1 MILNGDGMIE
11 LATERLAGIECIHAA
26 PAGQRQAR
34 LPTLLFYHGFTSSK
48 EVYSYFAVA
57 LALAGFRVIMP
68 DADMHGA
75 RYNGDSDQRMTHFW
89 EILQRNIDEVPQL
102 EAVLHEKEWVAEGRF
117 AVAGA
122 SMGGMTALGA
132 MARYPQ
138 IQSVACLMGSGSFM
152 TLSQTLFPPLV
163 AHTPAQQQAL
173 ANRLAPLAAYDPSQ
187 QLPQLAN
194 RPLLLWHGE
203 ADEVVPFA
211 ETERLVR
218 MLREAQLDSRLTF
231 LSEKQTGHKITP
243 SALNALVSFFKHHL

>member
-1 MILNGDGMIE
+1 MIE
-11 LATERLAGIECIHAA
+11 LATENLAGIECIHAA

-34 LPTLLFYHGFTSSK
+34 LPTVLFYHGFTSSK

-57 LALAGFRVIMP
+57 LAQAGFRVIMP

-75 RYNGDSDQRMTHFW
+75 RYNGDTELRMTHFW
-89 EILQRNIDEVPQL
+89 DILKKNIDEVAL
-102 EAVLHEKEWVAEGRF
+102 LDATLRENDWVADERF

-138 IQSVACLMGSGSFM
+138 IHSVACLMGSGYFM
-152 TLSQTLFPPLV
+152 QLSHTLFPPMV
-163 AHTPAQQQAL
+163 ARTPEQKETFAA
-173 ANRLAPLAAYDPSQ
+173 RLAPLAPYDPSE
-187 QLPQLAN
+187 QLDKLSN

-211 ETERLVR
+211 ETVRLEKA
-218 MLREAQLDSRLTF
+218 LREAGLDQQMTS
-231 LSEKQTGHKITP
+231 LSEKNIGHKITP
-243 SALNALVSFFKHHL
+243 SALTALVSFFKHHL

>member
-1 MILNGDGMIE
+1 MIE
-11 LATERLAGIECIHAA
+11 LATENLAGIECIHAA

-34 LPTLLFYHGFTSSK
+34 LPTVLFYHGFTSSK

-57 LALAGFRVIMP
+57 LAQAGFRVIMP

-75 RYNGDSDQRMTHFW
+75 RYSGDTDARMTHFW
-89 EILQRNIDEVPQL
+89 EILKQNIDEVPLL
-102 EAVLHEKEWVAEGRF
+102 EKVLRDNDWIADERF

-138 IQSVACLMGSGSFM
+138 IHSVACLMGSGYFM
-152 TLSQTLFPPLV
+152 QLSHTLFPPLV
-163 AHTPAQQQAL
+163 ARTPEQKEAFA
-173 ANRLAPLAAYDPSQ
+173 ARLAPLAPYDPSE
-187 QLPQLAN
+187 QLEKLAN

-211 ETERLVR
+211 ETARLQKA
-218 MLREAQLDSRLTF
+218 LGEGELDQQMTA
-231 LSEKQTGHKITP
+231 LSEKNIGHKITP
-243 SALNALVSFFKHHL
+243 SALTALVSFFKHHL

>member
-1 MILNGDGMIE
+1 MIE
-11 LATERLAGIECIHAA
+11 LATEQLAGIECIHAS

-57 LALAGFRVIMP
+57 LAQAGFRVVLP

-75 RYNGDSDQRMTHFW
+75 RYNGDTDMRMTHFW
-89 EILQRNIDEVPQL
+89 DILKNNIDEVPQL
-102 EAVLHEKEWVAEGRF
+102 EASLREKDWVADTRF

-138 IQSVACLMGSGSFM
+138 LHSAACMMGSGYFM
-152 TLSQTLFPPLV
+152 QLSQTLFPPLV
-163 AHTPAQQQAL
+163 ARTPEQKAAL
-173 ANRLAPLAAYDPSQ
+173 SARLAPLAPYDPCQ
-187 QLPQLAN
+187 QLDALAN

-211 ETERLVR
+211 ETVRLAR
-218 MLREAQLDSRLTF
+218 ALRETQRDRQITF
-231 LSEKQTGHKITP
+231 LSEKQIGHKITP
-243 SALNALVSFFKHHL
+243 SALTALVSFFKHHL

>member
-1 MILNGDGMIE
+1 MIE
-11 LATERLAGIECIHAA
+11 LATENLAGIECIHAA

-34 LPTLLFYHGFTSSK
+34 LPTVLFYHGFTSSK

-57 LALAGFRVIMP
+57 LAQAGFRVIMP

-75 RYNGDSDQRMTHFW
+75 RYNGDTELRMTHFW
-89 EILQRNIDEVPQL
+89 DILKKNIDEVALL
-102 EAVLHEKEWVAEGRF
+102 EAALRENDWVADERF

-138 IQSVACLMGSGSFM
+138 IHSVACLMGSGYFM
-152 TLSQTLFPPLV
+152 QLSHTLFPPLV
-163 AHTPAQQQAL
+163 ARTPEQKETFAA
-173 ANRLAPLAAYDPSQ
+173 RLAPLAPYDPSE
-187 QLPQLAN
+187 QLDKLSN

-211 ETERLVR
+211 ETVRLEKA
-218 MLREAQLDSRLTF
+218 LREAGLDQQMTS
-231 LSEKQTGHKITP
+231 LSEKNIGHKITP
-243 SALNALVSFFKHHL
+243 SALTALVSFFKHHL

>member
-1 MILNGDGMIE
+1 MIE
-11 LATERLAGIECIHAA
+11 LATETLAGIQCIHAA

-34 LPTLLFYHGFTSSK
+34 LPTVMFYHGFTSSK

-57 LALAGFRVIMP
+57 LAQAGFRVVMP

-75 RYNGDSDQRMTHFW
+75 RYNGDTESRMTHFW
-89 EILQRNIDEVPQL
+89 EILRQNIDEVPLL
-102 EAVLHEKEWVAEGRF
+102 EAALREKDWIAEERF

-138 IQSVACLMGSGSFM
+138 IHSVACMMGSGYFM
-152 TLSQTLFPPLV
+152 QLSHTLFPPLV
-163 AHTPAQQQAL
+163 ARTPEQKKTFAA
-173 ANRLAPLAAYDPSQ
+173 RLAPLAPYDPSQ
-187 QLPQLAN
+187 HLAMLAN

-211 ETERLVR
+211 ETVRLEKA
-218 MLREAQLDSRLTF
+218 LREAQLDGKLTY
-231 LSEKQTGHKITP
+231 LSETQIGHKITP
-243 SALNALVSFFKHHL
+243 SALCALVSFFKHHL

>member
-1 MILNGDGMIE
+1 MIE
-11 LATERLAGIECIHAA
+11 LATDTLAGIQCIHAA

-34 LPTLLFYHGFTSSK
+34 LPTVLFYHGFTSSK

-57 LALAGFRVIMP
+57 LAQAGFRVVMP

-75 RYNGDSDQRMTHFW
+75 RYNGDTETRMTHFW
-89 EILQRNIDEVPQL
+89 EILRQNIDEVPLL
-102 EAVLHEKEWVAEGRF
+102 EAALRENDWIAEERF

-138 IQSVACLMGSGSFM
+138 IHSVACMMGSGYFM
-152 TLSQTLFPPLV
+152 QLSHTLFPPLV
-163 AHTPAQQQAL
+163 ARTPQQKEAF
-173 ANRLAPLAAYDPSQ
+173 AARLAPLAPYDPSQ
-187 QLPQLAN
+187 HLEKLAS

-211 ETERLVR
+211 ETVRLEKA
-218 MLREAQLDSRLTF
+218 LREAQLDGKLTS
-231 LSEKQTGHKITP
+231 LSEKQIGHKITP
-243 SALNALVSFFKHHL
+243 SALCALVSFFKHHL

>member
-1 MILNGDGMIE
+1 MIE
-11 LATERLAGIECIHAA
+11 LATENLAGIECIHAA

-34 LPTLLFYHGFTSSK
+34 LPTVLFYHGFTSSK

-57 LALAGFRVIMP
+57 LAQAGFRVIMP

-75 RYNGDSDQRMTHFW
+75 RYNGDTDARMTHFW
-89 EILQRNIDEVPQL
+89 EILKQNIDEVPLL
-102 EAVLHEKEWVAEGRF
+102 EKVLRDNDWIADERF

-138 IQSVACLMGSGSFM
+138 IHSVACLMGSGYFM
-152 TLSQTLFPPLV
+152 QLSHTLFPPLV
-163 AHTPAQQQAL
+163 ARTPEQKEAFA
-173 ANRLAPLAAYDPSQ
+173 ARLAPLAPYDPSE
-187 QLPQLAN
+187 QLEKLAN

-211 ETERLVR
+211 ETVRLQKA
-218 MLREAQLDSRLTF
+218 LGEAQLDQQMTA
-231 LSEKQTGHKITP
+231 LSEKNIGHKITP
-243 SALNALVSFFKHHL
+243 AALTALVSFFKHHL